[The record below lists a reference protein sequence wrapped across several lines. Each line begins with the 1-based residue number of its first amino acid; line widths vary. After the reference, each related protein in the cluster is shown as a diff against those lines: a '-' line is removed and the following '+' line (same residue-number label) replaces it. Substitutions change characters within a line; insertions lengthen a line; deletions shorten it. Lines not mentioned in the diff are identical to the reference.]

1 MSSASAQYM
10 QTVDKARSLVRTM
23 EAATQALYDDGMV
36 LFMTVQSLSRPE
48 LLSDKEF
55 NSLVGVVE
63 RTAPTVRSNC
73 VLVAQTLESLL
84 ATGHDQAAIGQGDY
98 RNSIEWRTSRINM
111 TDASIAG
118 LTSHLADVP
127 SGDDEFVDME
137 LAFSRPGMRTLPS
150 SADTVGAASI
160 SSTIYN
166 NAGQPSSQSS
176 LDMSDRSRSDSLSE
190 PQTPTWSQTDTTV
203 DGTFVGGG
211 SGIDMGPNEPLDD
224 DVAPYV
230 DEEERMCHVYFVS
243 QRVFAH
249 LLFFSSCYPWQVPAA
264 RRCRQQAHEA
274 PRSGN
279 SARLHQPDECR
290 PEAVVPTVEL
300 RPGRDSH
307 RSGWKRARGYWFCAC
322 RTVDGARAW
331 TCVLFTCPS
340 V

>member
-1 MSSASAQYM
+1 MLALYEIYVTDRCCGYSDRVSQEGQNASAYLSYLLSYLGGINVAQHVDVDGIRSESGMSSASAQYM

-63 RTAPTVRSNC
+63 TTAPTVRSNC

-111 TDASIAG
+111 TDASIAA
-118 LTSHLADVP
+118 LTSRLADVP

-150 SADTVGAASI
+150 SADTVGAAST

-190 PQTPTWSQTDTTV
+190 PQTPTWSQTETTV
-203 DGTFVGGG
+203 DGAFVGGG
-211 SGIDMGPNEPLDD
+211 SGIDMGPDEPLDD

-230 DEEERMCHVYFVS
+230 DEEERMCHVYLISYCTFT
-243 QRVFAH
+243 
-249 LLFFSSCYPWQVPAA
+249 
-264 RRCRQQAHEA
+264 
-274 PRSGN
+274 
-279 SARLHQPDECR
+279 HQ
-290 PEAVVPTVEL
+290 L
-300 RPGRDSH
+300 II
-307 RSGWKRARGYWFCAC
+307 
-322 RTVDGARAW
+322 
-331 TCVLFTCPS
+331 
-340 V
+340 